1 MKNLFEV
8 ARVEEVK
15 GRMAQLRPDSQRLW
29 GKMNPAQAMAH
40 CSAAIGMAV
49 GETRPPRILIGRLLG
64 PLAKKS
70 VIVNG
75 TPMRRNSMTEKSVL
89 VTDERDLEVERQR
102 LRESIDRFA
111 AGGPGIC
118 TKHPHFFFGPLT
130 PVEWAALMYQ
140 HLDHHLRQFGV

>member
-1 MKNLFEV
+1 MKNLFEA

-15 GRMAQLRPDSQRLW
+15 VRMAQLRPDSERLW
-29 GKMNPAQAMAH
+29 GKMNPAQALAH

-49 GETRPPRILIGRLLG
+49 ETRPPRILIGRLLG

-70 VIVNG
+70 VIVKG

-89 VTDERDLEVERQR
+89 VTDERDFVVERQR
-102 LRESIDRFA
+102 LQESIDRFA

>member
-1 MKNLFEV
+1 MKSLFEA
-8 ARVEEVK
+8 ARVEEIK
-15 GRMAQLRPDSQRLW
+15 KRMAQLRPDSERQW
-29 GKMNPAQAMAH
+29 GKMNPAQALAH

-64 PLAKKS
+64 RLAKKS

-75 TPMRRNSMTEKSVL
+75 TPMRRNSMTDKSVL
-89 VTDERDLEVERQR
+89 VTDERDFEVERQW

-111 AGGPGIC
+111 AGGPEIC

-130 PVEWAALMYQ
+130 PVEWAVLMYQ

>member
-8 ARVEEVK
+8 ATVEEVK
-15 GRMAQLRPDSQRLW
+15 ERMAQLRPDSERLW
-29 GKMNPAQAMAH
+29 GKMNPAQALAH
-40 CSAAIGMAV
+40 CSGAMGMAIG
-49 GETRPPRILIGRLLG
+49 EICPPRVLIGRLLG

-70 VIVNG
+70 LIVNG
-75 TPMRRNSMTEKSVL
+75 TPMRRNSMTEKSVI
-89 VTDERDLEVERQR
+89 VTDERDFVVERQR

-111 AGGPGIC
+111 GGGPGIC

-130 PVEWAALMYQ
+130 PVEWAVLMYQ